1 MITLVS
7 VWALNAGAAGTSRL
21 QRNNHLNIPYRFIND
36 LRDADS
42 KVKLWYGQD
51 GIPVLVKYHASN
63 SHRFLAALEM
73 TDPV

>member
-7 VWALNAGAAGTSRL
+7 VWALNAGAAGASRL

-42 KVKLWYGQD
+42 KVNLLYGQD
-51 GIPVLVKYHASN
+51 ETAVVVKSSAGKSRDF
-63 SHRFLAALEM
+63 S
-73 TDPV
+73 PGSK